1 MEGISIKNTYYST
14 TALASGALLALAIFL
29 NGRLAVRLSPAW
41 SSLVVHFVGIFGSW
55 FLWRILSRS
64 GGLLPYSSYV
74 PRWAYLGG
82 LGGAVIVFFA
92 NTTVN
97 SVIGLVGSLSLMI
110 LGFAVFA
117 ILIDING
124 WLGMPKRHISPGDLL
139 QVLCLM
145 SGSFLIILY

>member
-1 MEGISIKNTYYST
+1 MKNTYYSSA
-14 TALASGALLALAIFL
+14 ALGSGALLALAIFI
-29 NGRLAVRLSPAW
+29 NGRLAGHLSPAW

-55 FLWRILSRS
+55 FLWRLLARG
-64 GGLLPYSSYV
+64 GGLLPFSSAA

-82 LGGAVIVFFA
+82 LGGAVIVLLA

-110 LGFAVFA
+110 LGQAVFA

-124 WLGMPKRHISPGDLL
+124 WLGMQKRAISPGDLL

-145 SGSFLIILY
+145 TGSFLIILY